1 MKIILPA
8 HLVAGNWNEVA
19 AMNLLQEH
27 GIISDLCVTA
37 IDVAPED
44 AAAAS
49 EWLKRWRG
57 EIL

>member
-1 MKIILPA
+1 
-8 HLVAGNWNEVA
+8 
-19 AMNLLQEH
+19 MNLLQEH